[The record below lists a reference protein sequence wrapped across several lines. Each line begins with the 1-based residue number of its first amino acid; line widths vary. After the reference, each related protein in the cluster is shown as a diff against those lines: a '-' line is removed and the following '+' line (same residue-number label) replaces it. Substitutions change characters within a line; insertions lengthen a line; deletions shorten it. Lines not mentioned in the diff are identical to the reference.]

1 MSNSDVKILRDELA
15 KIIADNKKKDSVI
28 EELIR
33 IVEEGKKT
41 TAELI
46 MEIDMLRRR
55 LIIYENPH
63 APPSN
68 DSVPAQQKKARSAKG
83 AKPSEQAEGKTAGI
97 PGRKSGHTGV
107 SHHRRSKEA
116 VRHRPD
122 KCSKCGGA
130 SISDVR
136 TTTKQ
141 IIDIPEMPNATV
153 VTHVSHQCVCSD
165 CETAIIPKLPGISGT
180 SLGPNLL
187 AFMTSV
193 WGKAVSVGNATTLLN
208 DTFGT
213 GLCKTAVTHA
223 LIAASGRL
231 QKTAG
236 EINVSLSESR
246 YIKMDETPIRFN
258 GKRQYVWACIGDE
271 GVAVTVGT
279 RSAAEID
286 CHFPYYDKPI
296 TCDGY
301 PAYNVFHTRQR
312 CWAHILR
319 ESEFIMYDR
328 KTNPTA
334 AMLHHKLQELYHEAK
349 LEPPDISDA
358 RQMELVCRARSVA
371 KAYVGL
377 DDGFSILL
385 GNAVPDLFTF
395 IRYPGMEPTNNE
407 SERMLRKVVIHRKI
421 RQKLVTV
428 GGKIMFG
435 TIMTCLL
442 TWDKLG
448 LNWFE
453 KLSEAFW
460 TT

>member
-1 MSNSDVKILRDELA
+1 MYAPTA
-15 KIIADNKKKDSVI
+15 KQV
-28 EELIR
+28 
-33 IVEEGKKT
+33 
-41 TAELI
+41 
-46 MEIDMLRRR
+46 
-55 LIIYENPH
+55 
-63 APPSN
+63 
-68 DSVPAQQKKARSAKG
+68 
-83 AKPSEQAEGKTAGI
+83 
-97 PGRKSGHTGV
+97 
-107 SHHRRSKEA
+107 
-116 VRHRPD
+116 
-122 KCSKCGGA
+122 
-130 SISDVR
+130 
-136 TTTKQ
+136 
-141 IIDIPEMPNATV
+141 IDIPEMPKAEV
-153 VTHVSHQCVCSD
+153 VTHVSHQCVCFD
-165 CETAIIPKLPGISGT
+165 CEAVTVPKSPGIKGT

-187 AFMTSV
+187 AFLTSV

-223 LIAASGRL
+223 LVAASGKL
-231 QKTAG
+231 QKTAD

-301 PAYNVFHTRQR
+301 AAYNVFHVRQR

-319 ESEFIMYDR
+319 ESEFIMYDK

-334 AMLHHKLQELYHEAK
+334 AMLHHKLQEMYHEAK
-349 LEPPDISDA
+349 LEPPDISDTYH
-358 RQMELVCRARSVA
+358 MELVCRARSVA

-377 DDGFSILL
+377 DDRFAILL

-442 TWDKLG
+442 TWDKRG

-453 KLSEAFW
+453 KLSEVFW
-460 TT
+460 AT

>member
-1 MSNSDVKILRDELA
+1 MSNSEVKILRDELA
-15 KIIADNKKKDSVI
+15 KMIADNKKKDSVI
-28 EELIR
+28 EELTR

-46 MEIDMLRRR
+46 MKIDLLERRR
-55 LIIYENPH
+55 MIYGNPH
-63 APPSN
+63 APPSHG
-68 DSVPAQQKKARSAKG
+68 SVPAQQKKTRSAK
-83 AKPSEQAEGKTAGI
+83 KTKSSEQIEDKAAGT

-107 SHHRRSKEA
+107 SHHRRLKE
-116 VRHRPD
+116 VVHHKP
-122 KCSKCGGA
+122 SKCDRCGGT
-130 SISDVR
+130 SLSDVR
-136 TTTKQ
+136 TTAKQ
-141 IIDIPEMPNATV
+141 VIDIPEMPKAAV

-165 CETAIIPKLPGISGT
+165 CEAVTVPKSPGIKGI

-187 AFMTSV
+187 AFLTSV

-223 LIAASGRL
+223 LVAASGKL
-231 QKTAG
+231 QKTAD

-271 GVAVTVGT
+271 SVAVTVGT

-301 PAYNVFHTRQR
+301 AAYNVFHIRQR

-319 ESEFIMYDR
+319 ESEFIMYDK

-334 AMLHHKLQELYHEAK
+334 AMLHHKLQEMYHEAK
-349 LEPPDISDA
+349 LEPPDISNTYH
-358 RQMELVCRARSVA
+358 MELVCRARSVA

-377 DDGFSILL
+377 DDRFAILL

-395 IRYPGMEPTNNE
+395 IRYTGMDPTNNE

-442 TWDKLG
+442 TWDKMVLD
-448 LNWFE
+448 L
-453 KLSEAFW
+453 
-460 TT
+460 

>member
-63 APPSN
+63 APPFN
-68 DSVPAQQKKARSAKG
+68 DSVPAQQKKALSARG
-83 AKPSEQAEGKTAGI
+83 AEPSEPVEGNTAGV
-97 PGRKSGHTGV
+97 PGRKPGHAGV
-107 SHHRRSKEA
+107 SRHRRSKEA

-136 TTTKQ
+136 ITTKQ
-141 IIDIPEMPNATV
+141 VIDIQEMPKATV
-153 VTHVSHQCVCSD
+153 VTHVSHQRVCSD
-165 CETAIIPKLPGISGT
+165 CETVTIPKLPGIRGT
-180 SLGPNLL
+180 SLGSNLL
-187 AFMTSV
+187 AFLTSV

-208 DTFGT
+208 DTFGA

-223 LIAASGRL
+223 LVAASGRL
-231 QKTAG
+231 QKTADK
-236 EINVSLSESR
+236 INESLSESQ
-246 YIKMDETPIRFN
+246 YIKMDETPIRFC

-279 RSAAEID
+279 RSTAEID

-319 ESEFIMYDR
+319 ESEFIMYDK
-328 KTNPTA
+328 KTNQTA
-334 AMLHHKLQELYHEAK
+334 AVLHHKLQELYHEAK
-349 LEPPDISDA
+349 LELPDIGDA
-358 RQMELVCRARSVA
+358 HQMELVCRARSVA

-377 DDGFSILL
+377 DDRFSILL

-395 IRYPGMEPTNNE
+395 IRYPGMDPTNNE

-435 TIMTCLL
+435 TTMTCLL
-442 TWDKLG
+442 TWDKQG

-460 TT
+460 AT

>member
-15 KIIADNKKKDSVI
+15 KIIEDNKKKDSVI
-28 EELIR
+28 KEQVRAL
-33 IVEEGKKT
+33 EEGKKT

-46 MEIDMLRRR
+46 MKIDMLERR
-55 LIIYENPH
+55 LVIYENAH
-63 APPSN
+63 SPPSHN
-68 DSVPAQQKKARSAKG
+68 SVPAQQKKARSAKG
-83 AKPSEQAEGKTAGI
+83 AKPSEQAEGKTTGI
-97 PGRKSGHTGV
+97 PSRKPGHTGV
-107 SHHRRSKEA
+107 SHRRRSKEA
-116 VRHRPD
+116 VHHRPD
-122 KCSKCGGA
+122 KCGRCGGV

-136 TTTKQ
+136 ITAKQ
-141 IIDIPEMPNATV
+141 IIDIPQMPKATV

-165 CETAIIPKLPGISGT
+165 CEIVTIPKLPGIRGT
-180 SLGPNLL
+180 SIGPNLL
-187 AFMTSV
+187 AFLTSV
-193 WGKAVSVGNATTLLN
+193 WGKAVSVGNATILLN
-208 DTFGT
+208 DTFGA

-223 LIAASGRL
+223 LVVASGRL
-231 QKTAG
+231 QKTVG
-236 EINVSLSESR
+236 EINASLSESR

-258 GKRQYVWACIGDE
+258 KKRQYMWACIGDE

-279 RSAAEID
+279 RSAVEIY
-286 CHFPYYDKPI
+286 CRFPYYDKPI
-296 TCDGY
+296 TCGGY
-301 PAYNVFHTRQR
+301 PAYNMFHTRQH

-319 ESEFIMYDR
+319 ESEFIMYYK

-358 RQMELVCRARSVA
+358 HHMELVCRAWSVA

-377 DDGFSILL
+377 DDEVSILL
-385 GNAVPDLFTF
+385 ANATPDLFTF

-407 SERMLRKVVIHRKI
+407 SERMLRKAVIHRKI

-435 TIMTCLL
+435 TIITCLL
-442 TWDKLG
+442 TWDKMG

-453 KLSEAFW
+453 KLPEAFW
-460 TT
+460 AT